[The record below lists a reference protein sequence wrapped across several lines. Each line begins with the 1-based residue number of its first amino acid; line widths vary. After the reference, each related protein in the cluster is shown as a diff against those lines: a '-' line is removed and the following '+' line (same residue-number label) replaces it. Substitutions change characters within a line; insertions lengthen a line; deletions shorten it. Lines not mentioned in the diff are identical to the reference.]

1 MPLPQ
6 SVIRDTVAVERHLA
20 GMFDGLA
27 GPATRLVEAMRYATM
42 NGGKRLRA
50 ALVMASSRLAGGVP
64 ETDGALN
71 IAAAVECLHAYS
83 LIHDDLPAMD
93 DAATRR
99 GAPACHVAFDEAT
112 AILAG
117 DALQTLAFGL
127 LSDPATHHDP
137 MRRARLVSALATA
150 SGVAGMAGG
159 QMLDLEAENRPM
171 SLEEVRQMQGMKTG
185 ALIQF
190 AAVAGGIHGG
200 ADERL
205 EAALEGYARDL
216 GLAFQIADDLLDYAG
231 DEATLGKPAGQDA
244 DRGKASFVLLM
255 GLGPA
260 RQAATD
266 LIAGAEAVLSRHGDA
281 AEPLLEIARFAI
293 ERRS

>member
-6 SVIRDTVAVERHLA
+6 SVIQDTAAVERHLS

-27 GPATRLVEAMRYATM
+27 GPATRLVGAMRYATM

-71 IAAAVECLHAYS
+71 VAAAVECLHAYS

-99 GAPACHVAFDEAT
+99 GEPACHVAFDEAT

-127 LSDPATHHDP
+127 LSDPATHDDP
-137 MRRARLVSALATA
+137 GAPGWCRRWQRRPASREWQVARCLISRRRTA
-150 SGVAGMAGG
+150 
-159 QMLDLEAENRPM
+159 PC
-171 SLEEVRQMQGMKTG
+171 
-185 ALIQF
+185 
-190 AAVAGGIHGG
+190 
-200 ADERL
+200 
-205 EAALEGYARDL
+205 
-216 GLAFQIADDLLDYAG
+216 
-231 DEATLGKPAGQDA
+231 
-244 DRGKASFVLLM
+244 
-255 GLGPA
+255 
-260 RQAATD
+260 
-266 LIAGAEAVLSRHGDA
+266 
-281 AEPLLEIARFAI
+281 
-293 ERRS
+293 RSTRCGRCRA